1 MRLPRA
7 LRAALLAAACTLAFT
22 TSVWAQQPVPLSKAE
37 AQEAARVLKAAGEIR
52 RFCAECGDTAARQEK
67 IDRIEIRPAGAYW
80 VMLVNGRPDQPQNL
94 YFREGKSWVNLAIR
108 QGLLQAGVPE
118 NLDARVE
125 GANCGALG
133 KAAQKS
139 ERRMAE
145 PTAYRVIGSGRLP
158 FHSAPDPACRD
169 PKVFVIPGDK
179 LTGYAEYPGW
189 VGVMYT
195 NPASNASYT
204 GWVESRRLQTYGTLT
219 PAQNR

>member
-1 MRLPRA
+1 M
-7 LRAALLAAACTLAFT
+7 
-22 TSVWAQQPVPLSKAE
+22 
-37 AQEAARVLKAAGEIR
+37 
-52 RFCAECGDTAARQEK
+52 
-67 IDRIEIRPAGAYW
+67 
-80 VMLVNGRPDQPQNL
+80 
-94 YFREGKSWVNLAIR
+94 
-108 QGLLQAGVPE
+108 
-118 NLDARVE
+118 
-125 GANCGALG
+125 
-133 KAAQKS
+133 
-139 ERRMAE
+139 
-145 PTAYRVIGSGRLP
+145 IGSGRLP